1 MRRIVESILTAVL
14 LMVLALPALSQ
25 QTTSGETQP
34 QPAEQAPVATRPGA
48 SQNAQDRSIQGEVS
62 DMLRKHDSFKN
73 VTATVDDRIVLLEG
87 TVPNLRA
94 KDELSRKVRENDK
107 VDGVRNHVT
116 VGGPTVPDA
125 ELRNKLAD
133 KLRYDRI
140 DRGIT
145 FNNLTL
151 GVNNGIV
158 TLGGQVLTDVD
169 RASAVAIVENTPGV
183 KGLVDDVKVLPTS
196 IHDDDIRIATARA
209 IYGDPSMQKYAI
221 DPQAPIRIVVE
232 NGHVTLYGVVDNQMD
247 KQIAETRAREV
258 PGVFSVT
265 NKLVVASQLP
275 K

>member
-1 MRRIVESILTAVL
+1 MRRMGECILTAL
-14 LMVLALPALSQ
+14 LALALGLPALAQ
-25 QTTSGETQP
+25 QTTSPDNQS
-34 QPAEQAPVATRPGA
+34 QPAAQTSAATRPGA
-48 SQNAQDRSIQGEVS
+48 GQNAQDREIQGEVS
-62 DMLRKHDSFKN
+62 DMLRKHDSFKG
-73 VTATVDDRIVLLEG
+73 VTATVDDRIVTLEG
-87 TVPNLRA
+87 SVPNLRA

-116 VGGPTVPDA
+116 VGGPNVPDA

-151 GVNNGIV
+151 SVNNGIA

-183 KGLVDDVKVLPTS
+183 KGLVDDVQVLPTS

-221 DPQAPIRIVVE
+221 DPQAPIRIVVD

-265 NKLVVASQLP
+265 DKLVVASQQP